1 MGLARVFNIGDF
13 SHWIY
18 IGTEKS
24 KASKL
29 ILALFKNIKNY
40 LVLGAVF
47 CIAATQITRPNAIL
61 LKKSAML

>member
-29 ILALFKNIKNY
+29 ILAPFKNIKNY

-47 CIAATQITRPNAIL
+47 CTAATQITKPNAIL
-61 LKKSAML
+61 LKKSAIL